1 VKVSYYPG
9 CSLHSTGLEY
19 GESTQEV
26 TRLLEIELAELND
39 WNCCGA
45 GSAHCTDETLSI
57 ELATRNLSI
66 AEASGMDLVIPCA
79 ACFQRF
85 KVAEKHVRERKEP
98 VVKTDYKGEVP
109 IKHLLDFLTEEKN
122 IAAIK
127 ERVVKP
133 LSGLKAVCYYGCY
146 ITRPPKVTDAVRY
159 DNPQNMDDLL
169 SLLGAETY
177 PWSYKTD
184 CCGGSLMLSRPDIV
198 TELSGNLVQK
208 AEEVGAECV
217 VTACPLCQANLD
229 TKQGMMA
236 KKWKRK
242 VHFPTFYFTELLGL
256 ALGSQKVDS
265 WLKKHVVEPRDLLKS
280 KSLLSI

>member
-1 VKVSYYPG
+1 MKVSYYPG

-19 GESTQEV
+19 GESTKEV
-26 TRLLEIELAELND
+26 SRILDIELAELAD

-45 GSAHCTDETLSI
+45 GSAHCTDEALAI

-66 AEASGMDLVIPCA
+66 AEESGLDLVIPCA

-85 KVAEKHVRERKEP
+85 KVAEKHIKEGKEP
-98 VVKTDYKGEVP
+98 AIDTSYQGKVP
-109 IKHLLDFLTEEKN
+109 VKHLLNFLTEEEN

-127 ERVVKP
+127 EKVEKP
-133 LSGLKAVCYYGCY
+133 LSGLKAVCYYGCL
-146 ITRPPKVTDAVRY
+146 ITRPPKVTDAVKY

-169 SLLGAETY
+169 TLLGAETY
-177 PWSYKTD
+177 SWSYKTD

-198 TELSGNLVQK
+198 TELSGKLVLK
-208 AEEVGAECV
+208 AAEAGADCV

-236 KKWKRK
+236 KKWGRK

-256 ALGSQKVDS
+256 ALGSKKADFWLQK
-265 WLKKHVVEPRDLLKS
+265 HIIEPRDLLKS
-280 KSLLSI
+280 KGLL